1 MIDAISRIRIAIPDL
16 VQGIA
21 EYSQLVQQ
29 QPVWR
34 GLIKAPGLEIGAA
47 WFALANTLLELY
59 ESPEAGKARITG
71 LVFRCNDVN
80 ELDLS
85 VERTS
90 VHYCR
95 GDESVVA
102 PWWQLGSQQ
111 ARGLDVFIEQGELQ
125 QALLVDVQQAER
137 PVQSIDRVDHVV
149 LYTADADD
157 CIQLFGEQGLGIRLA
172 LDQTVPEWG
181 GRMVF
186 FRTGKL
192 TLEIIAPDKGL
203 PGEDYFWG
211 IAYQSADLDRLHADL
226 TTAGVQ
232 LSPVRKG
239 RKPGTLVASVKSHD
253 MEIPTLLVE
262 PRR

>member
-1 MIDAISRIRIAIPDL
+1 MIDAISRIRIAVPNL
-16 VQGIA
+16 EQGIA
-21 EYSQLVQQ
+21 EYSQLLQQ
-29 QPVWR
+29 QSVWH
-34 GLIKAPGLEIGAA
+34 GVIKGPALEVDAS
-47 WFALANTLLELY
+47 WFVLANTLLELY
-59 ESPEAGKARITG
+59 HAPEIDKARITG
-71 LVFRCNDVN
+71 LVLRCNDAN
-80 ELDLS
+80 ALDLPA
-85 VERTS
+85 EQTS

-102 PWWQLGSQQ
+102 PWWKLDSRQ
-111 ARGLDVFIEQGELQ
+111 ARGLDVFVEQGELQ
-125 QALLVDVQQAER
+125 QALLVDVDQPESAT
-137 PVQSIDRVDHVV
+137 QSIDRVDHVV

-157 CIQLFGEQGLGIRLA
+157 CIGLFGEKGLGIRLA

-211 IAYQSADLDRLHADL
+211 IAYQSADLNELHSDL

-239 RKPGTLVASVKSHD
+239 RKPDTLVASVKSHD
-253 MEIPTLLVE
+253 MGIPTLMVE
-262 PRR
+262 PRK